1 VRPIKP
7 TFEFVGICVTVVTLC
22 VTATRVIGIALRYW
36 RIRWKT
42 IGKRSHFWPFAWAA
56 EFIGN
61 FNMALVRHA
70 KSLTSYQ
77 ETGAW
82 L

>member
-1 VRPIKP
+1 
-7 TFEFVGICVTVVTLC
+7 VTVVTLC
-22 VTATRVIGIALRYW
+22 VTATRVIGIVLRYW

-77 ETGAW
+77 ETGTW